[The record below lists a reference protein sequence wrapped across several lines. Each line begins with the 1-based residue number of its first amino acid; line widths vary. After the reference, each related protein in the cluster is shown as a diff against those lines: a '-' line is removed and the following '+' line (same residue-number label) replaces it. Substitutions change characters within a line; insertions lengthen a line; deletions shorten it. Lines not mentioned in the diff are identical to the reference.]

1 MRVSS
6 LFLTAM
12 AAARPFRCR
21 ECGLT
26 VPEGVC
32 LCAHTLAAPRS
43 HRHPAQRDAHLKS
56 SLHLFRA
63 AAKGPAQESDSEED
77 AHVKKRTPSQ
87 ERAVRQSAP
96 KRSRIEP
103 VFVPDLSDT
112 DSGGGGDSPVRT
124 LNVVGISSEDEDVRR
139 AWLRSQSLDDD
150 LTEQRDTHR

>member
-1 MRVSS
+1 
-6 LFLTAM
+6 M

-26 VPEGVC
+26 VPEGVF
-32 LCAHTLAAPRS
+32 LCAHTLAAPHS
-43 HRHPAQRDAHLKS
+43 HRLSAQRDAHLKS

-63 AAKGPAQESDSEED
+63 AAKGPVQDSDSEED
-77 AHVKKRTPSQ
+77 VHAKKRTPSQ

-96 KRSRIEP
+96 KRSRIEA

-124 LNVVGISSEDEDVRR
+124 LNVVGIPSDDEEDVRR
-139 AWLRSQSLDDD
+139 AWLRSY
-150 LTEQRDTHR
+150 TT